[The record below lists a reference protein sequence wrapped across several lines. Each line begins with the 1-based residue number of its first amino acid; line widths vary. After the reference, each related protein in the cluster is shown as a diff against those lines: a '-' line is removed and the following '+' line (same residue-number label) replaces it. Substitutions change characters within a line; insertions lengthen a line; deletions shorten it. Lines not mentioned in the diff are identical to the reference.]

1 MELLDSNAP
10 GLIHLLAGPSGSHV
24 YLKAV
29 NLYIRL
35 KGLVFLT
42 HVHKTGNLQTRTKCF
57 HFRLLYKQWV
67 PLTPCK
73 VEFPSLESMLFK
85 QPSIWKN
92 VLEGGSYPH
101 FSSSRRGCWGG
112 IGNPNR
118 NSCETLK
125 VGCRQRFGRWQ
136 GLCVHCPAAAQ
147 CPAEHHSQPSA
158 SQAAAGT
165 PCRTVMEDS
174 SSQEVL
180 PFLKLSRWHNK

>member
-101 FSSSRRGCWGG
+101 FSSSRREVAGEGLEIQTETPVRHWRWGAGSGLAGGRGC
-112 IGNPNR
+112 
-118 NSCETLK
+118 
-125 VGCRQRFGRWQ
+125 
-136 GLCVHCPAAAQ
+136 LCTVLL
-147 CPAEHHSQPSA
+147 QPSVLL
-158 SQAAAGT
+158 ST
-165 PCRTVMEDS
+165 THSP
-174 SSQEVL
+174 VL
-180 PFLKLSRWHNK
+180 PRQLQEPHAGQWWRIHPLRRYCVF